1 MSYKNIPF
9 GKIEVVA
16 VTVSASAT
24 SGTGT
29 GEGKIIGYYPSAQ
42 DQMVKSIAKS
52 GSTITVTL
60 AAAATA
66 DNVINIVLLK

>member
-1 MSYKNIPF
+1 MTKNIPF
-9 GKIEVVA
+9 GKIEVVTI
-16 VTVSASAT
+16 TVAASTT

-29 GEGKIIGYYPSAQ
+29 GEGTIIGYYPSTK

-60 AAAATA
+60 AAAATT
-66 DNVINIVLLK
+66 DNVINVVLLK